1 MNFEND
7 VLQAMAEVDGVVAI
21 KEASFDARRFVDT
34 ARLLEQLPKRITLL
48 TGNDNFILES
58 FLLGATGALIG
69 FGAVMTREQVDMIR
83 AWQEG
88 RSDDAMAL
96 GRRVQ
101 RLADV
106 VFAAPVG
113 DYRVRLKECLRILGV
128 LEAAH
133 VRRPLLP
140 ISDAGACAPH
150 GRPQGGRP
158 AARAGQ
164 RRPGRLMA
172 AEPADVLIIGAG
184 ASGGVVAKRLAEAG
198 FGVVCLEQ
206 GDWLDRADYP
216 GNKLDWEL
224 KARKDWATSPNIR
237 GLAQDYPIVEDDT
250 PVSPLMY
257 NAVGGSTIIFA
268 GAWPRALPSDFRV
281 RSLDG
286 VADDW
291 PIDYFELLPYFY
303 RTDRDFGVSGLPGD
317 PAYPP
322 DTEDAPMPP
331 LPIGSAGL
339 KVARGMTK
347 LGWHWWPEFNSIN
360 SVTYD
365 GRRPCVQRSTCQSG
379 CNEGAKASTDLTHW
393 PKAIARGARLVTGAR
408 VRRIETDKQGL
419 ATGATWID
427 RDGAEHFE
435 AARVVVVAANAIGTP
450 RLLLLS
456 DSPAHPDG
464 LANSSGLVGKRLM
477 MHPFA
482 NVAGLF
488 EEPLMSWQG
497 QFGDLIESLEFYET
511 DEKRGFVRGAR
522 WGLAPTG
529 GPINT
534 ALPSRAGEQIWGA
547 GHHAHVRTHL
557 GHGAN
562 WGLFAEDLPDE
573 ANHITLSSTVIDS
586 SGIPAPEVH
595 YSMADNARRML
606 DFHIERATE
615 SMEAAGAYKIEV
627 DRLMR
632 YSGWHLL
639 GTARMG
645 DDPKTSV
652 LDRWNRAHD
661 VPNLYVVDGSCF
673 VTSSGVNPTSTIVA
687 IALRAAEHMV
697 ETRFE
702 QQVPA

>member
-1 MNFEND
+1 
-7 VLQAMAEVDGVVAI
+7 MA
-21 KEASFDARRFVDT
+21 T
-34 ARLLEQLPKRITLL
+34 
-48 TGNDNFILES
+48 
-58 FLLGATGALIG
+58 
-69 FGAVMTREQVDMIR
+69 
-83 AWQEG
+83 
-88 RSDDAMAL
+88 
-96 GRRVQ
+96 
-101 RLADV
+101 
-106 VFAAPVG
+106 
-113 DYRVRLKECLRILGV
+113 
-128 LEAAH
+128 
-133 VRRPLLP
+133 
-140 ISDAGACAPH
+140 
-150 GRPQGGRP
+150 
-158 AARAGQ
+158 
-164 RRPGRLMA
+164 
-172 AEPADVLIIGAG
+172 EPADVLIIGAG
-184 ASGGVVAKRLAEAG
+184 ASGGVVALRLAEAG
-198 FGVVCLEQ
+198 FSVVCLEQ
-206 GDWLDRADYP
+206 GGWLDRADYP

-224 KARKDWATSPNIR
+224 KARKDWATSPNVR
-237 GLAQDYPIVEDDT
+237 GLAEDYPIVEDDS

-286 VADDW
+286 IADDW

-322 DTEDAPMPP
+322 DAEDAPMPP
-331 LPIGSAGL
+331 LPIGSAGM

-360 SVTYD
+360 SVDYD

-393 PKAIARGARLVTGAR
+393 PKAIALGARLVTGAR
-408 VRRIETDKQGL
+408 VRKIETDVRGL

-435 AARVVVVAANAIGTP
+435 PAKVIVVAANAIGTP

-456 DSPAHPDG
+456 SSARHPDG

-529 GPINT
+529 G
-534 ALPSRAGEQIWGA
+534 
-547 GHHAHVRTHL
+547 
-557 GHGAN
+557 
-562 WGLFAEDLPDE
+562 
-573 ANHITLSSTVIDS
+573 TVNDS

-595 YSMADNARRML
+595 YTMADNARRML
-606 DFHIERATE
+606 DFHIERAKE
-615 SMEAAGAYKIEV
+615 SMDAAGAYKIEV

-645 DDPKTSV
+645 DDPSTSV
-652 LDRWNRAHD
+652 VDRWNRSHD

-687 IALRAAEHMV
+687 IALRAADHMV